1 MRDVGRV
8 GKGRR
13 SAFGLVPLVL
23 LPLFAGASVEASP
36 DQGQG
41 AYVLAETWPVP
52 EDRRP
57 PDAWARMSGL
67 EALPDGG
74 LLIADADPSLPRITR
89 LDADG
94 SVSVLIEGLPSCEP
108 ARAPI
113 DALCSPQ
120 HLATDAAR
128 DRIYVIDGA
137 RDALLVYTLSGTW
150 LRSQVDIDGAQGV
163 AVSPNGTVHVSS
175 ASSGRIHRFGVDGSV
190 LEPWQV
196 LDPQPGASLLGGLDI
211 DSDGNVYVI
220 DTRASRLLKLNAIG
234 KLASVHEGFAGSARL
249 LDLAVMAVPNR
260 PSLRAFWLATN
271 QGLMYSEERTSL
283 GAINPVGTLSAVAL
297 GPGDR
302 LFAAWTGF
310 SAALSELLVFDSRTA
325 RTAAPDRL
333 GALPLPLGLN
343 RGPDRIS
350 LGLDGALL
358 VLDRTLRIQR
368 MRPDGSP
375 VGQWLDGDLIDVGA
389 AVDGRIFGTD
399 GASLLRFAAPGSGL
413 HLLEQLR
420 ASAGGSG
427 FLSTLALA
435 PSGEVLALDI
445 GRRQLR
451 RFDPL
456 LGSEAAP
463 VQLSPPNEP
472 SHWSDLA
479 IDATGSAWVL
489 DRRDGEIS
497 IVDAGGGRRQLALGR
512 AGQRLSLRPDDE
524 PLLLDASGR
533 IWHFDA
539 SGSLRGVFDAARRDL
554 DPSSRPIDL
563 AVLADA
569 SVLVIDRAAGSV
581 SRWAWDPTAQPERP
595 ELGQECIYSH
605 DKLALPDTVVLGQP
619 VEVRLLAA
627 GECAQ
632 RRLPPLDVMLVL
644 DASGS
649 MAGERIRLVQQ
660 AALDFTRALDLGS
673 SRIGLV
679 AFSQTAQ
686 LVSPLTDDEAAIW
699 RALRGLRP
707 FGASRIDLGLD
718 LAYDTWQAS
727 RRPGVGT
734 IFVLLSD
741 GRSEAAP
748 ALAAADRIKQS
759 GVELFTVGTST
770 VAEDRA
776 LIEAIASSPD
786 HSFVSEEPSFLF
798 DVLDA
803 IARRI
808 AATLLFERATVRD
821 ELPANMR
828 YVPGSAVPAASWDP
842 ASRILEWQLVDVPFA
857 GFDLRFS
864 VEPQAPG
871 DWPTNVQA
879 VADLIDGFGRP
890 DRIDFPVP
898 RVRVLAPTPTPS
910 PSPTATPTPRPAA
923 LYLPLLLRELCV
935 PEQRSTD
942 AVLVLDVS
950 SSMRG
955 AKLAAAKEAAK
966 AFVDLMQPARD
977 RVALVAFDRE
987 ARLASPLGSDLAALR
1002 AAIDAL
1008 GTRQGTAIDLGI
1020 ALAYEELRSTRR
1032 RADATPALIL
1042 LTDGQQ
1048 PEGQA
1053 AILDLGGRM
1062 CEAGIQVYA
1071 IGLGDAEAVDFQ
1083 LLRQLACR
1091 PNMAF
1096 LAPQVGDLRQ
1106 VYESIAAE
1114 IPCDPGLFW
1123 GRR

>member
-1 MRDVGRV
+1 M
-8 GKGRR
+8 
-13 SAFGLVPLVL
+13 PLL
-23 LPLFAGASVEASP
+23 LLTLIAGSHVEASP

-41 AYVLAETWPVP
+41 AYALAETWPMP

-57 PDAWARMSGL
+57 SDAWARMAGL
-67 EALPDGG
+67 ETLPDGG

-89 LDADG
+89 VAPDG
-94 SVSVLIEGLPSCEP
+94 SVSVLIEGLAMCEP

-120 HLATDAAR
+120 HLAADAGR
-128 DRIYVIDGA
+128 DRIYVVDGA
-137 RDALLVYTLSGTW
+137 RDALLVYTMAGVW
-150 LRSQVDIDGAQGV
+150 LRSQIGIDGAQGV
-163 AVSPNGTVHVSS
+163 AVSANGTVHVSS
-175 ASSGRIHRFGVDGSV
+175 ASSGQIHRFDADGGV
-190 LEPWQV
+190 LETWQV
-196 LDPQPGASLLGGLDI
+196 LDPQPGASLLGGMDI
-211 DSDGNVYVI
+211 DADGNVYVI
-220 DTRASRLLKLNAIG
+220 DTRAARLLKLNAIG

-249 LDLAVMAVPNR
+249 LDVAVMAVPNR

-283 GAINPVGTLSAVAL
+283 GALNAVGTLSAVAL

-325 RTAAPDRL
+325 RTATPERV
-333 GALPLPLGLN
+333 GALPHPLGLN
-343 RGPDRIS
+343 RGPDRITM
-350 LGLDGALL
+350 GLDDALL
-358 VLDRTLRIQR
+358 VLDRTLRVQR
-368 MRPDGSP
+368 LRSDGTP
-375 VGQWLDGDLIDVGA
+375 IGQWLDGDLIDVGA
-389 AVDGRIFGTD
+389 AADGRIYGTD
-399 GASLLRFAAPGSGL
+399 GASLARFAAPGTGL
-413 HLLEQLR
+413 HLTER
-420 ASAGGSG
+420 ARWPSGAAG
-427 FLSTLALA
+427 FLSNLALT
-435 PSGEVLALDI
+435 PSGTVLGLDI

-451 RFDPL
+451 RFDSAS
-456 LGSEAAP
+456 GAESAP
-463 VQLSPPNEP
+463 VQLSPADAP

-479 IDATGSAWVL
+479 VDASGFAWVL
-489 DRRDGEIS
+489 DRRSGEVT
-497 IVDAGGGRRQLALGR
+497 IVDAESGTVTRTLALGR
-512 AGQRLSLRPDDE
+512 AAQRLGLRPDGE

-533 IWHFDA
+533 IWHFA
-539 SGSLRGVFDAARRDL
+539 ATGSLRGVFDASRRDL

-563 AVLADA
+563 AVLSDD

-595 ELGQECIYSH
+595 DLGQECVYSH
-605 DKLALPDTVVLGQP
+605 DKLALPETVVLGQP
-619 VEVRLLAA
+619 VEIRLLAE

-632 RRLPPLDVMLVL
+632 RRLPALDVMLVL

-660 AALDFTRALDLGS
+660 AALDFTRALDLNR
-673 SRIGLV
+673 SRVGLV
-679 AFSQTAQ
+679 SFSQSAQ
-686 LVSPLTDDEAAIW
+686 LVSPLTDDESDLW
-699 RALRGLRP
+699 RSLRGLRP
-707 FGASRIDLGLD
+707 FGASRIDLGLE
-718 LAYDTWQAS
+718 LAFDTWQAS

-734 IFVLLSD
+734 IFILLSD

-748 ALAAADRIKQS
+748 ALAAADRIKQA

-770 VAEDRA
+770 LAEDRA

-786 HSFVSEEPSFLF
+786 HSYVSEEPTFLF

-803 IARRI
+803 IARRV
-808 AATLLFERATVRD
+808 AATRLFERAIVRD
-821 ELPANMR
+821 EIPANMR
-828 YVPGSAVPAASWDP
+828 FVPGSAVPAASWDP
-842 ASRILEWQLVDVPFA
+842 SSRILEWQLADVPFA

-864 VEPQAPG
+864 VEPQATG

-879 VADLIDGFGRP
+879 VADLIDGFGQP
-890 DRIDFPVP
+890 DRITFPVP
-898 RVRVLAPTPTPS
+898 RVQVIAPTPTPS
-910 PSPTATPTPRPAA
+910 PSPTATPTPEPAA
-923 LYLPLLLRELCV
+923 LYLPLLLHEICV

-955 AKLAAAKEAAK
+955 AKLTAAKEAAK

-977 RVALVAFDRE
+977 RVALVAFDHE
-987 ARLASPLGSDLAALR
+987 ARLASPLGSDLTALR

-1008 GTRQGTAIDLGI
+1008 GTRQGTAIDQG
-1020 ALAYEELRSTRR
+1020 LAAAYDELRSSRR
-1032 RADATPALIL
+1032 RPDATPALIL

-1048 PEGQA
+1048 PDGQS

-1062 CEAGIQVYA
+1062 CEAGVQVYA

-1083 LLRQLACR
+1083 LLRRLACR
-1091 PNMAF
+1091 PAMAF
-1096 LAPQVGDLRQ
+1096 LAPQVGDLRRI
-1106 VYESIAAE
+1106 YESIAAE
-1114 IPCDPGLFW
+1114 IPCDAGLFW